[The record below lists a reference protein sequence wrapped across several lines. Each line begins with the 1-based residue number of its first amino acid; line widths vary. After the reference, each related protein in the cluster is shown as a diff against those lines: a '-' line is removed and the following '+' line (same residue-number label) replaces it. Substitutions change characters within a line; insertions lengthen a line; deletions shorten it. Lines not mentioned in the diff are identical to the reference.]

1 MVFPA
6 SYRPTSYR
14 HLIFSQRHI
23 QLLLQYINSTFALY
37 TTTPI
42 SFTNSSRRHFHHV
55 AGLSWYLSYGEL
67 SYTSGVRYR
76 VWVPQPHLLQ
86 ILRYLIR
93 PWAHTPQFPL
103 SVCNSS
109 YSFLVSAG
117 GYPNLSIWRLYYQT
131 HIVYPCRRQRM
142 GKTVLFLD
150 TPGWIGKTGLLDLLF
165 CCKN

>member
-1 MVFPA
+1 MVFSA
-6 SYRPTSYR
+6 SYKPTSYR

-42 SFTNSSRRHFHHV
+42 FFTKSSRRHFHHV
-55 AGLSWYLSYGEL
+55 AGLSWYLSYGGW
-67 SYTSGVRYR
+67 SYTSRIRYR
-76 VWVPQPHLLQ
+76 VWIPQPHLLQ

-93 PWAHTPQFPL
+93 PRAHTPQFPL

-117 GYPNLSIWRLYYQT
+117 GYPQFEHLATTYYQT

-142 GKTVLFLD
+142 GKMVFF
-150 TPGWIGKTGLLDLLF
+150 PWINLVWHGKTGFGSPFLL
-165 CCKN
+165 